1 MADPVRRATP
11 AVSRS
16 ITQASSMT
24 TELSGFRYRTPTS
37 ENLPRLAR
45 LAYEESKVHCGACR
59 DFHVMW
65 PYLRSLGLNGA
76 GPEHNWPLH
85 VETLAR
91 AATGRSNVRW
101 FLAGSADA
109 GLLAV
114 VEAAAARHRDASH
127 TFAIVDICGTPVAL
141 CAEHARAHGLHLEA
155 TIGDLATY
163 RPGRP
168 FDVVLMHQLLYF
180 IPMAAQP
187 AFMRH
192 AAGWLAPG
200 GTLHL
205 TVSVDAAGGR
215 PPEQRNASM
224 VEWREAGIRA
234 DAASSL
240 LELPEDVETFVGRLR
255 GMRAGLSATRMPAR
269 PLEDYVVLV
278 EAAGLVIDEVLRM
291 PNEPDQIAPARD
303 DAWRHRHMI
312 IARAPSAG

>member
-1 MADPVRRATP
+1 
-11 AVSRS
+11 
-16 ITQASSMT
+16 MT
-24 TELSGFRYRTPTS
+24 TAISGFRYRTPSS

-65 PYLRSLGLNGA
+65 PYLRSRGLNGA

-91 AATGRSNVRW
+91 AAAGRSSVRW
-101 FLAGSADA
+101 FLAGGADA

-114 VEAAAARHRDASH
+114 VEAAAARHRDANH

-141 CAEHARAHGLHLEA
+141 CADHARTRGLDLEA
-155 TIGDLATY
+155 VVGDLTTY

-180 IPMAAQP
+180 IPPADQP
-187 AFMRH
+187 AFMKH

-205 TVSVDAAGGR
+205 TVSVDTPGGR
-215 PPEQRNASM
+215 PPEERNASM
-224 VEWREAGIRA
+224 VEWREAGIRE
-234 DAASSL
+234 DATRGA
-240 LELPEDVETFVGRLR
+240 LELPEDVETFVRRLR
-255 GMRAGLSATRMPAR
+255 GMRAGLAAAR
-269 PLEDYVVLV
+269 LPSRRLDNYVGLV
-278 EAAGLVIDEVLRM
+278 EAAGLIIDEVLRM

-312 IARAPSAG
+312 IARTPSPA